1 MIITVLLLIWSLNPQ
16 GAGTVTV
23 MPFDSMDACRAA
35 SAQYHGECH
44 HAPGGEIDDEST
56 VGRTLRSNRCEM
68 VAADARV
75 AIWECKG
82 RE

>member
-1 MIITVLLLIWSLNPQ
+1 
-16 GAGTVTV
+16 VT
-23 MPFDSMDACRAA
+23 PFASMDDCRAA

-44 HAPGGEIDDEST
+44 AAPGGEIDDDSA
-56 VGRTLRSNRCEM
+56 VARTLRANRCEM
-68 VAADARV
+68 VAADSRV